1 MKAGSGGQAAAG
13 GVVLGVR
20 DLAVR
25 FGGGREVV
33 HAVNGVSFELAAG
46 GALGL
51 VGESGSGKSVTALAI
66 LRLLPRPA
74 ARIAGEVWFG
84 GRDLVRLSDREMRGL
99 RGKEIS
105 LVPQDPMSGLN
116 PVLTIG
122 EQVAETIRAHEDV
135 RRGEA
140 RRRAAELLGAVGI
153 PRPGDQ
159 LGRYPHQFSGG
170 MRQRVLI
177 AIALALRP
185 ALLIADEPTTAL
197 DVTVQAQVLEL
208 LRQLT
213 VQRGTAI
220 LLISHDLGIMARM
233 TRRIAVMYA
242 GHVVE
247 SAPTAEVFAR
257 PQHPYTVGLLR
268 SIPRV
273 AGAGR
278 PLTHIAGAPPEPGRL
293 PPGCPFAP
301 RCGWALE
308 ACWQEM
314 PGLEP
319 VQAAWAAGAA
329 AGPRSGAGAHLL
341 ACHNPV
347 APGEAGAGK
356 PARPGFR
363 PAPPPPQYRP
373 VTGETP

>member
-1 MKAGSGGQAAAG
+1 VSTDGRAPAAAG
-13 GVVLGVR
+13 DSVLRVR

-25 FGGGREVV
+25 FDSGRKVIY
-33 HAVNGVSFELAAG
+33 AVNGVSFDLEAG
-46 GALGL
+46 GAMGL
-51 VGESGSGKSVTALAI
+51 VGESGSGKSVTSLAI

-74 ARIAGEVWFG
+74 GKIVAGEVWLG
-84 GRDLVRLSDREMRGL
+84 DRDLIRLSDREMRRL

-122 EQVAETIRAHEDV
+122 EQVVETIRAHEEV
-135 RRGEA
+135 RRREA
-140 RRRAAELLGAVGI
+140 RRRAAELLGTVGI
-153 PRPGDQ
+153 PRPADQ
-159 LGRYPHQFSGG
+159 LDRYPHQFSGG
-170 MRQRVLI
+170 MRQRALI

-208 LRQLT
+208 LHELT
-213 VQRGTAI
+213 AQRGTAI

-233 TRRIAVMYA
+233 TRRIMVMYA

-247 SAPTAEVFAR
+247 SAPTAEIFAR
-257 PQHPYTVGLLR
+257 PGHPYTVGLLR

-273 AGAGR
+273 ADVGR
-278 PLTHIAGAPPEPGRL
+278 PLTPIAGSPPEPDRL

-301 RCGWALE
+301 RCAWAVDV
-308 ACWQEM
+308 CWQEM
-314 PGLEP
+314 PPLEL
-319 VQAAWAAGAA
+319 VE
-329 AGPRSGAGAHLL
+329 GAGVPGGPPFGDHLL

-347 APGEAGAGK
+347 AADEVEAG
-356 PARPGFR
+356 RPLQQGFR
-363 PAPPPPQYRP
+363 PAPPPDDGFIAQ
-373 VTGETP
+373 ETA

>member
-1 MKAGSGGQAAAG
+1 VSDGWAPAAAG
-13 GVVLGVR
+13 DSVLRVR

-25 FGGGREVV
+25 FDSGRKVIY
-33 HAVNGVSFELAAG
+33 AVNGVSFDLQAG

-51 VGESGSGKSVTALAI
+51 VGESGSGKSVTSLAI

-74 ARIAGEVWFG
+74 GKIVAGEVWLG
-84 GRDLVRLSDREMRGL
+84 DRDLIGLSDREIRRL

-116 PVLTIG
+116 PVLTVG
-122 EQVAETIRAHEDV
+122 EQVVETIRAHEEV
-135 RRGEA
+135 PRREA
-140 RRRAAELLGAVGI
+140 RRRAAELLGTVGI

-159 LGRYPHQFSGG
+159 LDRYPHQFSGG

-208 LRQLT
+208 LHELT
-213 VQRGTAI
+213 AQRGTAI

-233 TRRIAVMYA
+233 TRRIMVMYA

-247 SAPTAEVFAR
+247 SAPTAEIFAR
-257 PQHPYTVGLLR
+257 PGHPYTVGLLR

-273 AGAGR
+273 ADVGR
-278 PLTHIAGAPPEPGRL
+278 PLSPIAGSPPEPDRL

-301 RCGWALE
+301 RCAWAVDV
-308 ACWQEM
+308 CWREM
-314 PGLEP
+314 PSLAP
-319 VQAAWAAGAA
+319 VE
-329 AGPRSGAGAHLL
+329 GAGVTGGPPSGDHLL

-347 APGEAGAGK
+347 TAEEVEAG
-356 PARPGFR
+356 RPLLQGFR
-363 PAPPPPQYRP
+363 PAPPPGDGSVAQ
-373 VTGETP
+373 ETA